1 MYNRHQELVRPSGRW
16 MVKVRT
22 MLILLPSITYH
33 CHCQVRTLHIFGT
46 ADVAFTVKTAE
57 DTGDWVEDYQ
67 LELVEGA
74 SHFVQEHEPEKVNKL
89 IEKFIQ

>member
-1 MYNRHQELVRPSGRW
+1 MQSNLQALLTTI
-16 MVKVRT
+16 KVRT
-22 MLILLPSITYH
+22 LHILLPSITYQ
-33 CHCQVRTLHIFGT
+33 CQVRTLHIFGT

-89 IEKFIQ
+89 IEKFIH

>member
-1 MYNRHQELVRPSGRW
+1 MYNAHA
-16 MVKVRT
+16 
-22 MLILLPSITYH
+22 SITYH
-33 CHCQVRTLHIFGT
+33 STIKVRTLHIFGT

>member
-1 MYNRHQELVRPSGRW
+1 MDGQGLYTYTAH
-16 MVKVRT
+16 
-22 MLILLPSITYH
+22 LIAEYYLPL
-33 CHCQVRTLHIFGT
+33 HCQVRTLHIFGT

-74 SHFVQEHEPEKVNKL
+74 SHFVQEHEPEQVNKL

>member
-1 MYNRHQELVRPSGRW
+1 M
-16 MVKVRT
+16 
-22 MLILLPSITYH
+22 
-33 CHCQVRTLHIFGT
+33 
-46 ADVAFTVKTAE
+46 AFTVKTAE